1 MASSSDWDN
10 DGMDSLFEGM
20 VIINPSQTA
29 APTPPDENNH
39 PDNSADPAATASA
52 SPSVSEPLD
61 ENLFSGITLITP
73 LHQTLVPSQSNPS
86 SISSTLTTTS
96 ASTSTTTS
104 REALPQ
110 PSSSSSI
117 ISRQSSTRKKK
128 RAGLRI
134 GYGRDSLTIPDKE
147 EERRSIFLESQLPQ
161 SSSPAAEDDLS
172 HENVDS
178 QSYASYDFSKSDAAQ
193 SEEHVVSREEEEEEE
208 DKQVSSSSS
217 SSIELRFSQIKTQ
230 IGEKLEHAKAVVS
243 SVSAITKD
251 CVRRRRIAAENLRLA
266 SLKYSQLE
274 KELEEACEAE
284 DFETADRVSDSL
296 ASADKDKELLAVAF
310 RDAEADCDASDSKL
324 QEVLEGQIAVE
335 EECASLLQSFA
346 IDAANNADLVLN
358 DAEVL
363 HSKDM
368 DKWLS
373 SSEALEVMKM
383 ELEIELFLAT
393 EARVVLNDSIQQSV
407 KDDMREK
414 DILYGKKELLTEEL
428 EKLRA
433 LMKQKEAEVAE
444 NDSNIRKVEKRIA
457 DVATSFQEV
466 QSSINTKHESLQS
479 GLSQMELENEA
490 LCKKREEIDEFL
502 TQEKGRGARIGEL
515 AIISG
520 NEANAYQEVVGL
532 RKSLLQFNMKSRE
545 DKQRLAT
552 LGEKLTEHVQM
563 LKQEISSAR
572 SSLQELSSTKSR
584 IQQEIE
590 SVKQRLLFI
599 DKRVPE
605 LEAEKK
611 VAATARNF
619 KEAARIATEAKALC
633 VEKEGMQ
640 IKMEGMTVELGKLE
654 VEIIDTVDSLQRIE
668 VQLSSKERD
677 LAMTRIQ
684 RLLLIAG
691 AVTAQRSAALEFGD
705 LEEANILL
713 GEAEAANY
721 QARKLKEAYNFKEEE
736 FENLPEHFISMEL
749 VSNLGR
755 KQLAE
760 LAASVV
766 ISAL

>member
-10 DGMDSLFEGM
+10 DGMESLFEGM
-20 VIINPSQTA
+20 VIINPSQAA

-39 PDNSADPAATASA
+39 PDNSADPAAIASA

-73 LHQTLVPSQSNPS
+73 LHQTLVPSQSHPS
-86 SISSTLTTTS
+86 SSSSSLTTTS
-96 ASTSTTTS
+96 TSTSTTTS

-134 GYGRDSLTIPDKE
+134 GYGRDALTIPDKE
-147 EERRSIFLESQLPQ
+147 EERRSISLESQLRQ
-161 SSSPAAEDDLS
+161 SSSPAAADDLS

-178 QSYASYDFSKSDAAQ
+178 QCYASYDFSKSDAAQ

-208 DKQVSSSSS
+208 EDKQVSSSS
-217 SSIELRFSQIKTQ
+217 SSIELRFAQIKTQ

-296 ASADKDKELLAVAF
+296 ASADKDKEFLAVAF
-310 RDAEADCDASDSKL
+310 RDAEADCGASDSKL

-335 EECASLLQSFA
+335 EECASFLQSFA
-346 IDAANNADLVLN
+346 VDAANNADLVLN

-414 DILYGKKELLTEEL
+414 DILYGKKKLLTEEL

-457 DVATSFQEV
+457 DVASSFQEV

-479 GLSQMELENEA
+479 VLSQMELENDA

-520 NEANAYQEVVGL
+520 NEANAYQEVAGL

-552 LGEKLTEHVQM
+552 SGEKLTEDVQM

-619 KEAARIATEAKALC
+619 KEAARIATETKALC

-640 IKMEGMTVELGKLE
+640 NKMEGTTVMLGKLE

-684 RLLLIAG
+684 RLHLIAG
-691 AVTAQRSAALEFGD
+691 AVTAQRSAALEFND

-721 QARKLKEAYNFKEEE
+721 QAGKLKEAYNFKEEE

>member
-29 APTPPDENNH
+29 ASTPPDENNH

-61 ENLFSGITLITP
+61 ENLFSGITLITS
-73 LHQTLVPSQSNPS
+73 LHETLVPSQSHPS
-86 SISSTLTTTS
+86 SSSSSTLTTTS
-96 ASTSTTTS
+96 TSTSTTTS
-104 REALPQ
+104 RQALPQ
-110 PSSSSSI
+110 PSSSSI

-134 GYGRDSLTIPDKE
+134 GYGRDALTIPDKE
-147 EERRSIFLESQLPQ
+147 EERRSISLESQLPQ
-161 SSSPAAEDDLS
+161 SSSPAPDDDLS

-217 SSIELRFSQIKTQ
+217 SIELRFAQIKTQ

-251 CVRRRRIAAENLRLA
+251 CVRRRRIAADNLRLA

-310 RDAEADCDASDSKL
+310 RDAEADCNASDSKL

-346 IDAANNADLVLN
+346 IDAADNADLVLN

-368 DKWLS
+368 DKWLT

-383 ELEIELFLAT
+383 ELEIEFFLANG
-393 EARVVLNDSIQQSV
+393 ARVVLNDSIQQSV

-414 DILYGKKELLTEEL
+414 NILYGKKELLTEEL

-457 DVATSFQEV
+457 DVASSFQEV
-466 QSSINTKHESLQS
+466 QSSINSKHESLQS

-502 TQEKGRGARIGEL
+502 THEKGRGARIGEL

-520 NEANAYQEVVGL
+520 NEANAYQEVAGL

-552 LGEKLTEHVQM
+552 LGEKLTEDVQM

-584 IQQEIE
+584 IQQEME

-640 IKMEGMTVELGKLE
+640 IKMEGTTVELGKLE
-654 VEIIDTVDSLQRIE
+654 VEIIDTVDGLQKIE

-713 GEAEAANY
+713 GEAEAANN

-749 VSNLGR
+749 VSNLVR

-766 ISAL
+766 ISVL